1 MTSLLEDILVIIGL
15 ILLLAGIVLAMYVIT
30 VLFLLVMLEVLYW
43 VTPLEK
49 IDHNF
54 VYLVAMVST
63 GISVNKWRD

>member
-1 MTSLLEDILVIIGL
+1 MTSLLKDILVIIGL
-15 ILLLAGIVLAMYVIT
+15 IVLLAGIVLAMYVIT

-54 VYLVAMVST
+54 VYLVAMIST